1 MKAVMMP
8 TGISSGRTASRA
20 PTSIQIIKTA
30 PHRADRGIRRRW
42 SAPTTDRTRWGMT
55 SPTKPMQPLTA
66 TAEAVSR
73 AGGQDEHSPH
83 PVQIHPQGDGGA
95 VPHEHGVQ
103 GTGQGH
109 QHQEQ
114 GRKDQCQQGQVLPF
128 GCASPPSIQKVASR
142 TAASSGAV

>member
-1 MKAVMMP
+1 MP

-30 PHRADRGIRRRW
+30 PHKADRGIRRRW

-73 AGGQDEHSPH
+73 AEDRMSTPRTRSRSTPRVTAELSPMSMAFRGRARAISTRNRGGRIS
-83 PVQIHPQGDGGA
+83 A
-95 VPHEHGVQ
+95 SR
-103 GTGQGH
+103 
-109 QHQEQ
+109 
-114 GRKDQCQQGQVLPF
+114 GRSSHLALP
-128 GCASPPSIQKVASR
+128 SPPSIQKVASR